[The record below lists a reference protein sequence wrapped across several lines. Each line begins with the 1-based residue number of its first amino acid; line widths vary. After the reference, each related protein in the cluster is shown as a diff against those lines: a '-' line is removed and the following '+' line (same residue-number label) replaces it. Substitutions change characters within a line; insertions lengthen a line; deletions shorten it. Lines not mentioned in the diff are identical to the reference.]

1 MLKLERETKWLPSAI
16 AEKIE
21 AVFDN
26 LWTFKT
32 LEDHKTLQSEGCMVF
47 SPTRSSEII

>member
-21 AVFDN
+21 AVF
-26 LWTFKT
+26 
-32 LEDHKTLQSEGCMVF
+32 EVF
-47 SPTRSSEII
+47 N